1 MSKSEQD
8 ELLASLVSN
17 NETNETKDTA
27 DKDTSNG
34 IKPHIEQ
41 NPAEKTDEA
50 ENDGI
55 KPQNLLTD
63 EEPDIKAPAKKDQV
77 DEPADPFP
85 KGNQQKTA
93 DNSSKTKAAFPLTWS
108 GTIYKVTRDFLNNV
122 DLKRDDLDP
131 QIIAARITAQV
142 TLAISSRNLD
152 NPQDKWKIP
161 HDLLPQQIASC
172 LAKLHHIVLINMT
185 DKAASTDYDT
195 LAIYQDKGPN
205 KGIYLTDQDLF
216 DDLARKYNY
225 SLTTKD
231 LKEVRVAL
239 RSMVVHTTR
248 NHNENL
254 IPVNNGIYN
263 YATKTLLPFDPKL
276 VFISKSHVDYVE
288 NATNPI
294 IHNDK
299 DGTDWDV
306 VSWMNSLS
314 DDPGIVNLLWQ
325 ILGAIIRPNVSWD
338 QSAWLYSTKGNNGKG
353 TLCELMRN
361 LCGPGSYAKISLNE
375 FSQDFM
381 LEPLTHAT
389 AIITDENDVG
399 TYIDKAANLKS
410 IVTGDV
416 ITINRKFK
424 DPVVYQFK
432 GFMVQCLNE
441 YPKIKDKSN
450 SLYRRFIFI
459 PMNKNFQGRERKY
472 IKQKYLQRKDVLEY
486 VLYHLLHDTDYYELS
501 VPKACKNV
509 LEDYKAYN
517 DPIREFLKDIIPECK
532 WDLLPFNFLYALYR
546 AWFRRNMPNG
556 KEVSNRAFTNE
567 LKEIFEGSAPFG
579 FTCIGSGQ
587 TRTGNRINQPEPLI
601 LEYNLRDWMNPNVS
615 GADRDRKA
623 IPVLR
628 PRYYGLVRKE
638 N

>member
-8 ELLASLVSN
+8 ELLASLVSG

-41 NPAEKTDEA
+41 NPAEKADEA
-50 ENDGI
+50 ENDSI
-55 KPQNLLTD
+55 KPQSLLTD
-63 EEPDIKAPAKKDQV
+63 EEPDIKVPIKKDQAV
-77 DEPADPFP
+77 EPADPFP
-85 KGNQQKTA
+85 KGNQQKTT
-93 DNSSKTKAAFPLTWS
+93 DNSSKTKANFPLTWS
-108 GTIYKVTRDFLNNV
+108 GTIYKVTKDFLNNV
-122 DLKRDDLDP
+122 DLEHDDLDP

-288 NATNPI
+288 NATNPL

-381 LEPLTHAT
+381 LEP
-389 AIITDENDVG
+389 
-399 TYIDKAANLKS
+399 
-410 IVTGDV
+410 
-416 ITINRKFK
+416 
-424 DPVVYQFK
+424 
-432 GFMVQCLNE
+432 
-441 YPKIKDKSN
+441 
-450 SLYRRFIFI
+450 
-459 PMNKNFQGRERKY
+459 
-472 IKQKYLQRKDVLEY
+472 
-486 VLYHLLHDTDYYELS
+486 
-501 VPKACKNV
+501 
-509 LEDYKAYN
+509 
-517 DPIREFLKDIIPECK
+517 
-532 WDLLPFNFLYALYR
+532 
-546 AWFRRNMPNG
+546 
-556 KEVSNRAFTNE
+556 
-567 LKEIFEGSAPFG
+567 
-579 FTCIGSGQ
+579 
-587 TRTGNRINQPEPLI
+587 
-601 LEYNLRDWMNPNVS
+601 
-615 GADRDRKA
+615 
-623 IPVLR
+623 
-628 PRYYGLVRKE
+628 
-638 N
+638 